1 LWYNAKGIFYPQRPV
16 IAEACE
22 YVGRKCENEVKFSQK
37 LFLFA
42 QILKKQ
48 VSPEQKE
55 ETVTDIAREWSV
67 LRPMIKEYIHSDK
80 LDSTTK
86 DKMMIILSN
95 MQKYSKQYSVIFQR
109 DEDTKKQDIKGRRFF
124 SKTDSRDDETTLRGH
139 NDKKSTSTKPKTKK
153 NEYYDDSRKGRRHK
167 DESDD
172 DVLKIISKMD
182 RRDRRKSKR
191 ESSDDSDDDHLER
204 RLIRLPRD
212 RRESKRESSDDS
224 DDDSL
229 DDGRL
234 NRRQRYLRKNRRSFD
249 GSLPASFSEF
259 W

>member
-1 LWYNAKGIFYPQRPV
+1 
-16 IAEACE
+16 
-22 YVGRKCENEVKFSQK
+22 
-37 LFLFA
+37 LFA
-42 QILKKQ
+42 QKLKKQ

-55 ETVTDIAREWSV
+55 ETVTEIARQWFV
-67 LRPMIKEYIHSDK
+67 LRPMIKEYINSDK

-86 DKMMIILSN
+86 DKMTIILSN
-95 MQKYSKQYSVIFQR
+95 MQEYSKQYSVIFER

-124 SKTDSRDDETTLRGH
+124 SKTDTRDDETTLRGH

-153 NEYYDDSRKGRRHK
+153 KEYYDDSRKGRRHK

-172 DVLKIISKMD
+172 DMLKIISKRD
-182 RRDRRKSKR
+182 HRDRRKSKR

-204 RLIRLPRD
+204 HLIRLPRD

-229 DDGRL
+229 DRHL
-234 NRRQRYLRKNRRSFD
+234 NRRQIYLRKNRRNFD

-259 W
+259 